1 MTLKFKLDQDFCT
14 MHQLTKFHYPM
25 FNNPEVIVL
34 TKHTYKQ
41 RDSVENIPLAPLRY
55 VGGKNGIH

>member
-1 MTLKFKLDQDFCT
+1 